1 MKLVRY
7 GPIGAERPG
16 LVDAA
21 GQLRDLSAHVRDIDP
36 DTLSTKLDRL
46 KQLDAD
52 QLPIVEGSKRLGPPV
67 AGVGKIVCIGLNYV
81 DHAAEAK
88 MKVPSEPL
96 IFMKA
101 TTAISGPNDPVMLP
115 KGAAKADWEVE
126 LALII
131 GKQARYVDESAA
143 KDCIAGYCIL
153 NDVSER
159 GFQLEHEG
167 QWVKGKSC
175 DSFAPMGPWLVT
187 ADEVADPHALDIW
200 LEVNAHRYQQSNT
213 RSTIFT
219 IPYLVSYVSQFMT
232 LMPGDVISTGTPP
245 GVGIGQQPPVFL
257 KSGDVMRLGITAL
270 GEQCQRVVAY
280 DG

>member
-187 ADEVADPHALDIW
+187 ADEVANPHALDIW